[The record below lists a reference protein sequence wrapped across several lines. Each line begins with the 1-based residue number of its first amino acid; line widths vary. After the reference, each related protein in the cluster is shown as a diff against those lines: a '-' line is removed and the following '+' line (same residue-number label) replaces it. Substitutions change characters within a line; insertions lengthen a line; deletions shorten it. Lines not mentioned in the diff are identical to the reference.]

1 MSVTIHG
8 DIVSETRNS
17 TRCPGGSGGCQ
28 RNALLVTKRGFFGAP
43 MRVNALVARHE

>member
-28 RNALLVTKRGFFGAP
+28 RNALLVTKRGFFRRSDESQRLSSP
-43 MRVNALVARHE
+43 T